1 MKQVHIISGR
11 AVPLKRSDVDTDQI
25 IPAEW
30 LKRVER
36 TGFEK
41 GLFSSWRDDRNFVLN
56 DERYAG
62 ASILV
67 AGPSFGVG
75 SSREHAVWA
84 LQQYGFDVVIA
95 PSFSDI
101 FRNNCAKN
109 GLVPVVLD
117 SQSVEELWATIEAD
131 PSTEITV
138 DVERLMVEV
147 PATGARYEFVLDA
160 STQERFLQG
169 LDDIGITLSHD
180 AHISDFER
188 RRPVWL
194 SVTSGMY
201 EPPLEFDAAV
211 YRSLY
216 LNLTDFTDDQLWLH
230 YDAYGRRQ
238 GLRAHSLANRDEFAR
253 LAGSGR
259 VLEIGPFTRPL
270 LVGPNIV
277 YADIYSTSQLQE
289 LAPRLELR
297 PEDVPEIAYVITPGD
312 LTGITGKF
320 DSVISGQV
328 IEHQPNLVGHLQQVS
343 QLLDDGG
350 RYFILAPDYRYC
362 FDHFMRPSTISHVL
376 DAYARKVT
384 MHDPESLIASRL
396 TRAHNDSVRHWAG
409 DHGDPQV
416 HPEFPQHDR
425 ITRLKLALEQSVL
438 TPETL
443 NNEHAW
449 FFTPDSFAA
458 IIQDLCD
465 LELIDFELERIYPTL
480 HNTLEF
486 WAILRKPD

>member
-101 FRNNCAKN
+101 FRNNCTKN

-117 SQSVEELWATIEAD
+117 SRIVEELWTTIEAD

-138 DVERLMVEV
+138 DVERLVVEI

-180 AHISDFER
+180 AHISDYER
-188 RRPVWL
+188 RRPMWL
-194 SVTSGMY
+194 
-201 EPPLEFDAAV
+201 A
-211 YRSLY
+211 
-216 LNLTDFTDDQLWLH
+216 
-230 YDAYGRRQ
+230 
-238 GLRAHSLANRDEFAR
+238 
-253 LAGSGR
+253 
-259 VLEIGPFTRPL
+259 TR
-270 LVGPNIV
+270 
-277 YADIYSTSQLQE
+277 
-289 LAPRLELR
+289 
-297 PEDVPEIAYVITPGD
+297 
-312 LTGITGKF
+312 
-320 DSVISGQV
+320 
-328 IEHQPNLVGHLQQVS
+328 
-343 QLLDDGG
+343 
-350 RYFILAPDYRYC
+350 
-362 FDHFMRPSTISHVL
+362 
-376 DAYARKVT
+376 
-384 MHDPESLIASRL
+384 
-396 TRAHNDSVRHWAG
+396 
-409 DHGDPQV
+409 
-416 HPEFPQHDR
+416 
-425 ITRLKLALEQSVL
+425 
-438 TPETL
+438 
-443 NNEHAW
+443 
-449 FFTPDSFAA
+449 
-458 IIQDLCD
+458 
-465 LELIDFELERIYPTL
+465 
-480 HNTLEF
+480 
-486 WAILRKPD
+486 